1 MDENVLFGTLLWALS
16 CGKADAQEPKMEAYV
31 CKVEFTGG
39 VAYDVGSKELAKHDI
54 SAER

>member
-1 MDENVLFGTLLWALS
+1 MDEKVVFGTLLWALS